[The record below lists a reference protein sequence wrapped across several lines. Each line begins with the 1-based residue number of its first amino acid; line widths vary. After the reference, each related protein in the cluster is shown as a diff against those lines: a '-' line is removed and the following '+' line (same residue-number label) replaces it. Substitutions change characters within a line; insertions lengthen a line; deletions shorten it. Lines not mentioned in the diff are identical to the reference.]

1 MPAKSISISIE
12 GRFLECVEELAYS
25 GGTQLTPIARL
36 GTLGHLETKNAW
48 PRRLAALVVAASDEP
63 ACCLR

>member
-1 MPAKSISISIE
+1 MS
-12 GRFLECVEELAYS
+12 GR
-25 GGTQLTPIARL
+25 GQTQLTPIARL
-36 GTLGHLETKNAW
+36 GTLEHLETKNAW